1 MKNNNRNRIIYTFF
15 LVVVLVLVSI
25 IYASLA
31 INIGVKINKEK
42 ALTPEK
48 DIVPNPG
55 TGEKTDDTPYV
66 PSNRR
71 TPTPTPTPDPEPTP
85 TPEPDVPVIIP
96 DDMNWRIIF
105 DNIIVK
111 SGSVRAITDAHILSS
126 KTEIGY
132 EIVLKEPGEYYN
144 FSVDIRNEGNIDA
157 KVYESIKSGINEV
170 QSKYLIY
177 EVTYDD
183 GTPVKVDDVLK
194 KESSRKI
201 NVLVKFKDEV
211 NQNDLP
217 KQNQYL
223 DLIYKVTFIE
233 K

>member
-15 LVVVLVLVSI
+15 LIVVLVLISI

-48 DIVPNPG
+48 DTVPNPE
-55 TGEKTDDTPYV
+55 TNVKPNDPPYV
-66 PSNRR
+66 PTKRDI
-71 TPTPTPTPDPEPTP
+71 PTPTPAP

-111 SGSVRAITDAHILSS
+111 VGSVKAITDAHILSS

-132 EIVLKEPGEYYN
+132 EIVLKEPGEYYS

-157 KVYESIKSGINEV
+157 KIYESIKSGINDV

-183 GTPVKVDDVLK
+183 GTPVKIDDVLE